1 MSLSV
6 GLFLS
11 GSLISAKYLPLLRIA
26 LWTIQMNLLNV
37 IMAVAL
43 TYFNK
48 SVNSDVY
55 LNINIFRIVIIRKG
69 TTKFRA
75 NPVHD
80 HTLHQN

>member
-1 MSLSV
+1 MDDTNESV
-6 GLFLS
+6 ECHHGS
-11 GSLISAKYLPLLRIA
+11 G
-26 LWTIQMNLLNV
+26 
-37 IMAVAL
+37 L

-48 SVNSDVY
+48 SVNSDAY

-75 NPVHD
+75 NPVHA